1 MFVRGHKK
9 LPKGSPVRILLL
21 SLVII
26 LSICGCSESKDQQQI
41 PDANSKP
48 DSVYSKTG
56 ETKSAEQFDSALV
69 EALSKLVDSASFS
82 GVVTVTSK
90 DGKVFSRSYGY
101 SNFEEGIRNSDS
113 TFFQIASLT
122 KIFTAIGVY
131 DLAKKGKLKYND
143 PLTKHL
149 KSKLPYNNVQ
159 INHLLNHTSGIP
171 DYFSLAEKY
180 FKGAAGPNNREIF
193 GLYSTNSV
201 KLKFTPGSNFE
212 YSNINYIILSS
223 IIEDVSGISF
233 ERYLRDSI
241 SFIPDRAPV
250 YSKNELKDSAKQ
262 VALAYAST
270 GKKYQKVSTGATRIL
285 DNRKG
290 SGGLYIRAGQLSDW
304 LSLLF
309 FNNGYYSGI
318 LLDTGLNKSLD
329 SRNYIFG
336 FYKGKIAGNEY
347 LYCYGK
353 NPGMNS
359 FCAYLPKQE
368 IIITISGNHEFNSQN
383 TGEKFVST
391 IISAKKKQ

>member
-9 LPKGSPVRILLL
+9 LPKWSPLRILIF

-26 LSICGCSESKDQQQI
+26 FSICGCSESKNQQQI
-41 PDANSKP
+41 PDVKSTP
-48 DSVYSKTG
+48 DSVHP
-56 ETKSAEQFDSALV
+56 ETVEPEKAEQFDSALV
-69 EALSKLVDSASFS
+69 ASLTKLVDSASFS
-82 GVVTVTSK
+82 GVVNITSK
-90 DGKVFSRSYGY
+90 DGKVFERTYGY
-101 SNFEEGIRNSDS
+101 SNFEEGIKNSDS

-131 DLAKKGKLKYND
+131 DLVNKGKMKYTD
-143 PLTKHL
+143 PFTKHL
-149 KSKLPYNNVQ
+149 KSKLPYKNVQ
-159 INHLLNHTSGIP
+159 IKHLLNHTSGIP

-180 FKGAAGPNNREIF
+180 FKGPAGPDNREIF
-193 GLYSTNSV
+193 GLYSANSV
-201 KLKFTPGSNFE
+201 KLKFAPGSSFE

-223 IIEDVSGISF
+223 IIEDVSGMPF
-233 ERYLRDSI
+233 ERYLRESV
-241 SFIPDRAPV
+241 SGVPDHPSV
-250 YSKNELKDSAKQ
+250 YSKNELKDSFKQ
-262 VALAYAST
+262 VAIAYAST
-270 GKKYQKVSTGATRIL
+270 GKKYQKVSAGATRIL

-290 SGGLYIRAGQLSDW
+290 SGGLYIRAGQLHDW
-304 LSLLF
+304 LCRLF
-309 FNNGYYSGI
+309 FKNDYYSGA
-318 LLDTGLNKSLD
+318 LHNAGLNKSLD

-336 FYKGKIAGNEY
+336 FYKGKIAENEY

-391 IISAKKKQ
+391 IISAKKK